1 MTVARPV
8 SGLGVGFIKRTRK
21 AGDVVVTRDL
31 PAVRHLA
38 VSLATQA
45 GRLQVDQRPLVTEIQ
60 TKAHAND
67 LVSQVDFASERLI
80 VDAIKEAFPGDSILG
95 EEGSDI
101 TGESGWRWVID
112 PLDGTLN
119 YLTGAGPWS
128 VSIALQHQ
136 QQTVLGV
143 VHDPALGETFTAIAG
158 EGAELNN
165 RPIHVTTTVALA
177 ESIIGFSFNPSLA
190 TRRRLGP
197 LLAELLPIIG
207 DIRRIPSAL
216 GLSYLAAGRFHGSFI
231 LNTKPWDIAASEMIA
246 REAGAMCSSAGSD
259 VHDMAA
265 FAGPTLLNGLV
276 TVMIKHVPQP

>member
-1 MTVARPV
+1 MVLDSSNNLA
-8 SGLGVGFIKRTRK
+8 K
-21 AGDVVVTRDL
+21 AGDIDVTRDL
-31 PAVRHLA
+31 AAVLDLV
-38 VSLATQA
+38 VSLARQA
-45 GRLQVDQRPLVTEIQ
+45 GRLQLDQRRLVTEIK

-67 LVSQVDFASERLI
+67 LVSQVDFASEKLI
-80 VDAIKEAFPGDSILG
+80 VDAITAAYPDDSILG

-101 TGESGWRWVID
+101 AGESGWQWVID

-119 YLTGAGPWS
+119 YLTAAGPWS
-128 VSIALQHQ
+128 VSIALQHE

-143 VHDPALGETFTAIAG
+143 VHDPALGETFTATAG
-158 EGAELNN
+158 DGAKLND
-165 RPIHVTTTVALA
+165 RPIQVATTVALP

-197 LLAELLPIIG
+197 LLADLLPNIG

-246 REAGAMCSSAGSD
+246 REAGAVGSSAGST

-265 FAGPTLLNGLV
+265 FAGPTLLDGLV
-276 TVMIKHVPQP
+276 TIMSRHSQT